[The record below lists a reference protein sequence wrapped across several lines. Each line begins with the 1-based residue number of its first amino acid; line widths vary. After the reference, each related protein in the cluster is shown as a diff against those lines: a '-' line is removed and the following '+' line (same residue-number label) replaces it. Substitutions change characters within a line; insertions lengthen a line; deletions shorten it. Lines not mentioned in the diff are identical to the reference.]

1 MTDYTTSIGLDVHAR
16 SIKGCAFNPY
26 TGEIW
31 RKSFAYD
38 PAAVADWILSFEKP
52 KAVYESGV
60 TGFHLCREL
69 RALGVDCVIGA
80 VSKMMKPAADKR
92 VKTDR
97 KDAQFLAKQLALHE
111 IHEVHVPDEEC
122 EAARDLSRALADA
135 RDDVTAAK
143 QRLSKF
149 LLRHGFCYPSKSPEG
164 KPQLTWTK
172 AHWAWIKGIEVAEPA
187 ARSTLEYYIDR
198 VERAAEEKK
207 DLEAKV
213 KALAEEPRW
222 KPTVDALRCLKG
234 VEIVT
239 AMSLACEV
247 DGFSRFR
254 NASAFAC
261 WLGMTPSESSSAEK
275 RHRGGI
281 TKAGN
286 KHLRKNL
293 TESAWHFINSSRWAK
308 DLAKGQVVDPVV
320 RRHALKGNRRLIGR
334 RKALDEAGKKSVV
347 ANMAIAR
354 ELACW
359 CWALGCMVEAAA

>member
-1 MTDYTTSIGLDVHAR
+1 MSDYTTSIGLDVHAR

-26 TGEIW
+26 TGEVW

-38 PAAVADWILSFEKP
+38 PAAVAEWVLSFEKP

-80 VSKMMKPAADKR
+80 VSKMMKPAANKK

-97 KDAQFLAKQLALHE
+97 KDAQFLAEQLAMHT

-149 LLRHGFCYPSKSPEG
+149 LLRHGHCYESG
-164 KPQLTWTK
+164 ATTWTK
-172 AHWAWIKGIEVAEPA
+172 AHWAWIRGIEMAEPA
-187 ARSTLEYYIDR
+187 ARSTLDYYIDR
-198 VERAAEEKK
+198 VERAVEEKK

-213 KALAEEPRW
+213 KALAEAPRW
-222 KPTVDALRCLKG
+222 KPTVDALKCMKG
-234 VEIVT
+234 IDAVT

-261 WLGMTPSESSSAEK
+261 WLGITPSESSSGDK
-275 RHRGGI
+275 HQRGGI

-286 KHLRKNL
+286 KHLRKCL
-293 TESAWHFINSSRWAK
+293 TESAWHFANASRSAK
-308 DLAKGQVVDPVV
+308 NLAKGQVVDPAV
-320 RRHALKGNRRLIGR
+320 RRHANKGNRRLLDR

-347 ANMAIAR
+347 ANMAVAR

-359 CWALGCMVEAAA
+359 CWAVGCMVEAAA